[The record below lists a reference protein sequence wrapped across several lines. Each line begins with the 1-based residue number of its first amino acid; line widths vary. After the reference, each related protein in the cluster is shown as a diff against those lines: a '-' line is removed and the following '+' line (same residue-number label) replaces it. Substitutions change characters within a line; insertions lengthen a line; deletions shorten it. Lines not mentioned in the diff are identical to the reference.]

1 MPYVATCYLEFSD
14 FSWELLKHVQF
25 TLSCWNHLC
34 LSPVAT
40 KITVLSSIEENNLE
54 YKTFKWGIAI
64 ASSFMPAWRSLR
76 LNLGYSSF
84 PFFFVYSTFKGF
96 IILVPDICQP
106 KDPVV
111 DSCSPDIFMTLNY
124 WPTLLCYQHG
134 FPAKVWIAWLQFF
147 HKLHTPF
154 FLKTHEFVEQCIFTL
169 STNNPWEISKQ
180 MPVSLCAFVDSGSS
194 YKTLLFKW

>member
-1 MPYVATCYLEFSD
+1 MGKHVSLPKAKLFFSLMPYVATCYLEFSD

-54 YKTFKWGIAI
+54 YKTFKWGFAI

-84 PFFFVYSTFKGF
+84 PFFFCFVYSPFKGF
-96 IILVPDICQP
+96 IILVPDIYVNLKIQLLIP
-106 KDPVV
+106 AHLTSLWPSITDQHFFAISM
-111 DSCSPDIFMTLNY
+111 DS
-124 WPTLLCYQHG
+124 
-134 FPAKVWIAWLQFF
+134 LQRF
-147 HKLHTPF
+147 
-154 FLKTHEFVEQCIFTL
+154 E
-169 STNNPWEISKQ
+169 
-180 MPVSLCAFVDSGSS
+180 
-194 YKTLLFKW
+194 